1 MDQDLSDKFTLRERI
16 AVQMKRR
23 RKIQEDGK
31 ICKDLVLCFTRPSS
45 VLEFPCCCLVAKS
58 CPTLCHPHRLQ
69 PARLLYPWDSSGKN
83 TGVGCHFFLQGIF
96 PTQGLNS
103 RLLLGRRFFTTE
115 QNSLYNVLRVL
126 GRQWY
131 ISSVLDTL
139 KSG

>member
-1 MDQDLSDKFTLRERI
+1 MQEEHNDQDGYQL
-16 AVQMKRR
+16 MKN
-23 RKIQEDGK
+23 
-31 ICKDLVLCFTRPSS
+31 LLFFSHS
-45 VLEFPCCCLVAKS
+45 L
-58 CPTLCHPHRLQ
+58 CPTLR
-69 PARLLYPWDSSGKN
+69 PWGFPGKN
-83 TGVGCHFFLQGIF
+83 IGVGCHFFLQGIF